1 MAWIHSSYGMWV
13 AILQQCMCSTYTP
26 FISLSELPAMKNPC
40 GYCDTVP
47 YLQRKDEDAAVGQ
60 RLRSKP
66 THTNLIEVCPQCT
79 LKAPKF

>member
-1 MAWIHSSYGMWV
+1 M
-13 AILQQCMCSTYTP
+13 CMCSTYTP

-66 THTNLIEVCPQCT
+66 THTNVIEVCPHMHIEST
-79 LKAPKF
+79 F